1 MSDTPT
7 APADALATMAAELHE
22 MELAHVELAGR
33 IVQQRRNMALV
44 EQVVPRRPGR
54 PPTKPALVTSG
65 GDTGEVA

>member
-1 MSDTPT
+1 MSDPT

-44 EQVVPRRPGR
+44 EQTVPRRPGR
-54 PPTKPALVTSG
+54 PPAPRVVTSN
-65 GDTGEVA
+65 DPEAA